1 MKREVVQEFLEL
13 PGIVGLA
20 LMDGRSRPCFYG
32 IDERLN
38 FQQKEALA
46 QGICQVLETTPSS
59 FKSFEFQFSQSRAY
73 IYKLVEGL
81 VLLVVVDSTTE
92 IQEYRRSLG
101 SFKETLEENVGS
113 AISTLRYLAG
123 AQTSSARTRANTAT
137 QTAQSASVSPLSPVS
152 SPPPNPALSTGSGI
166 ASRPATATGRSVQKR
181 TPPSPDTEV
190 GILKD
195 YLWAINQLSQF
206 SKKYLGTAVIV
217 NYWKS
222 SRPQVKWLEGFQI
235 DRTGQV
241 TCLAEHTQ
249 LMQQP
254 VSPQQQEWLREWVQS
269 FVKRCSTV
277 IRDFPKLAEAEALSP
292 EQKRLF
298 PLKTED

>member
-1 MKREVVQEFLEL
+1 MKREVVQEFLGL

-32 IDERLN
+32 VSERLN
-38 FQQKEALA
+38 LQQKEALA

-59 FKSFEFQFSQSRAY
+59 FRTFEFQFAGSRAY
-73 IYKLVEGL
+73 IYKVVEGL
-81 VLLVVVDSTTE
+81 VLLVIVDNALAPT
-92 IQEYRRSLG
+92 EYRAAFSG
-101 SFKETLEENVGS
+101 FKQTLEENAGS

-123 AQTSSARTRANTAT
+123 AQSSSNRARSSETNTASRNLSVAT
-137 QTAQSASVSPLSPVS
+137 GGLRSQSSLATGGSASQEQPGVRS
-152 SPPPNPALSTGSGI
+152 SPA
-166 ASRPATATGRSVQKR
+166 
-181 TPPSPDTEV
+181 PSQDEAV
-190 GILKD
+190 GILKE
-195 YLWAINQLSQF
+195 YLLAINQLSQF

-235 DRTGQV
+235 DRTGNV
-241 TCLAEHTQ
+241 TCLAENTQ
-249 LMQQP
+249 LIHQP
-254 VSPQQQEWLREWVQS
+254 VSPQQQQWLRDWVHS

-277 IRDFPKLAEAEALSP
+277 IRDFPRLAAAEAFSE

-298 PLKTED
+298 PLNVD